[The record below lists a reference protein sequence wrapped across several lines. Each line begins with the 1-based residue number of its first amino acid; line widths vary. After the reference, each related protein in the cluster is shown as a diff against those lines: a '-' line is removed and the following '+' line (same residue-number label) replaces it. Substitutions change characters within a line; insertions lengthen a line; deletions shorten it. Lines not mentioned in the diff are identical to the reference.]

1 MLSIQ
6 AEKRTIFGKKLAALR
21 AEGKLPVVM
30 YGRKEENAA
39 YTVDAKEFTKVWHEA
54 GESSIVSFHVDG
66 EEKDVLIHDVA
77 LDPITDKPVH
87 ADLYAIEK
95 GKALRVRVP
104 LEFTGTAPAV
114 KTLAGILVKV
124 LHEVEV
130 EALPRALPHDL
141 TVDVSALATFEDRIF
156 VKDIALPEGVTITEP
171 AAEEVVALVTAPKE
185 EKEEEAEPIDLSKI
199 EVQERGKKPEE
210 AEGEAASSEK

>member
-6 AEKRTIFGKKLAALR
+6 AEKRTTFGKRLEALR
-21 AEGKLPVVM
+21 AQGKLPVVM
-30 YGRKEENAA
+30 YGPKESNGS
-39 YTVDAKEFTKVWHEA
+39 YIVDAKEFTKVWHEA

-95 GKALRVRVP
+95 GKLLRVRVP
-104 LEFTGTAPAV
+104 LEFTGVAPAV

-141 TVDVSALATFEDRIF
+141 TVDVSVLATFEDRVL

-171 AAEEVVALVTAPKE
+171 EASEVVALVTAPKE
-185 EKEEEAEPIDLSKI
+185 EKEEDSVPVDLSKI

-210 AEGEAASSEK
+210 AEGEAAPEDK